1 MRDCSVVLRQEGED
15 HGRRAG
21 GEIVH
26 VVEGEWSDEEGE
38 EEWWEECCV
47 WKCREDECLR
57 SGSQL
62 SGSSSA

>member
-26 VVEGEWSDEEGE
+26 VVEGEWSDE
-38 EEWWEECCV
+38 
-47 WKCREDECLR
+47 
-57 SGSQL
+57 
-62 SGSSSA
+62 